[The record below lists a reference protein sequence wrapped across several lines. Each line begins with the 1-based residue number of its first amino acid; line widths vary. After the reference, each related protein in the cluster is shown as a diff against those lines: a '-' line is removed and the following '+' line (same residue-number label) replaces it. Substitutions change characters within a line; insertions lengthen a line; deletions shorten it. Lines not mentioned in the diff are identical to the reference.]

1 MQALTLVSNIL
12 IAVTTI
18 FVISMFFVSIEN
30 TFLRK
35 NWVKLSVA
43 TYVISILLLQIG
55 INGYLGI
62 VNFVVKFLLLL
73 LLLWI
78 ITLGK
83 ERAFEVCI
91 AFLTVSIILN
101 VLGLLSIYNLIFEF
115 SLALTLWCI
124 VVFVLPKK

>member
-62 VNFVVKFLLLL
+62 VNFGVKFLLLL

-78 ITLGK
+78 IPLGK

-91 AFLTVSIILN
+91 AFLTISIILN
-101 VLGLLSIYNLIFEF
+101 VLGLSLIYNLIFEF